1 MGQVRTFGALII
13 GDEIIRGKRQDKH
26 FGKLRELLAARGL
39 HLDWVL
45 YMGDDR
51 ARLSETLRRSLA
63 SGDVVFSCG
72 GIGATPDDH
81 TRQAAAAAAGVTL
94 ELHPEAEAKIRER
107 LASMNRP
114 VLPTMLDMGRFP
126 AGSRTIP
133 NPVNGIAGFSYADH
147 HFVPGFPEMAWP
159 MIEWVLDS
167 YYRDSFNA
175 VPEAEAAII
184 VWDGIE
190 GLLVELMERIE
201 RDYPGLT
208 VFSLP
213 SLGTETRRRHL
224 ELGVRG
230 DPTQVPPAMAEIEAE
245 IARRSLS
252 FERKQGNP

>member
-1 MGQVRTFGALII
+1 MGFGALII

-26 FGKLRELLAARGL
+26 FEKLRAILAARGL

-45 YMGDDR
+45 YLGDDR
-51 ARLSETLRRSLA
+51 PRLIEALQRSLA
-63 SGDVVFSCG
+63 SDDVVFSCG

-81 TRQAAAAAAGVTL
+81 TRQAAAAAAGVPL
-94 ELHPEAEAKIRER
+94 ALHPEAEARIRER

-114 VLPTMLDMGRFP
+114 ITQSMLDMGRFP

-133 NPVNGIAGFSYADH
+133 NPVNGIVGFSYADH

-159 MIEWVLDS
+159 MIEWVLDNG
-167 YYRDSFNA
+167 YRDRFNA
-175 VPEAEAAII
+175 KPEVEGAII
-184 VWDGIE
+184 VWEGIE
-190 GLLVELMERIE
+190 GLLVDLMERIE

-213 SLGTETRRRHL
+213 SLGTDAKRRHL

-230 DPTQVPPAMAEIEAE
+230 APEQVPPAMAEIEAE
-245 IARRSLS
+245 IARRGLS
-252 FERKQGNP
+252 FDSK

>member
-26 FGKLRELLAARGL
+26 FGKLRELLGARGL

-51 ARLSETLRRSLA
+51 VRLSEALRRSLA

-81 TRQAAAAAAGVTL
+81 TRQAAAAAAGVPL

-126 AGSRTIP
+126 LGSRTIP

-175 VPEAEAAII
+175 VPETEAAII
-184 VWDGIE
+184 VWDDIE
-190 GLLVELMERIE
+190 GLLVDLMERIE

-213 SLGTETRRRHL
+213 SLGTETKRRHL

-230 DPTQVPPAMAEIEAE
+230 DPAQVPPAMAEIEAE

-252 FERKQGNP
+252 FERKT

>member
-1 MGQVRTFGALII
+1 VGQVRTFGALII

-26 FGKLRELLAARGL
+26 FEKLRAILAARGL

-45 YMGDDR
+45 YMGDNR
-51 ARLSETLRRSLA
+51 PRLVEALQRSMA
-63 SGDVVFSCG
+63 SDDVVFSCG

-81 TRQAAAAAAGVTL
+81 TRQAAAAAAGVPL

-107 LASMNRP
+107 LASLNRP

-147 HFVPGFPEMAWP
+147 HFLPGFPEMAWP

-167 YYRDSFNA
+167 HYRESFNA

-190 GLLVELMERIE
+190 GLLVDLMERIE
-201 RDYPGLT
+201 RDFPGLT

-213 SLGTETRRRHL
+213 SLGTETRPRHL

-230 DPTQVPPAMAEIEAE
+230 DPVQVPSAMAEIEAD
-245 IARRSLS
+245 IARRNLS
-252 FERKQGNP
+252 FERKPANP